1 MARSTTLAWRGERFR
16 VTPWRGEGVVAHLSI
31 DTRGAHPSIEGV
43 ARCVSDATDR
53 GFDHILTSALHDD
66 DLHPFV
72 QQGFEPV
79 EELVVLAHDL
89 EELPAAPTYRL
100 RTFRLRH
107 RNEVLAVDERAFQQ
121 FWQLDSAGLDE
132 AFGATPRARGRL
144 VKDQHSVIA
153 YSVVGLSGSEAF
165 IQRLAVDPDH
175 QGAGLG
181 RALTIDGLTWA
192 KSHLAGVA
200 FVNTQR
206 SNSGALELYEKLG
219 FRRRRRPLTVMGL
232 RLDSNCNTDH
242 SNDDPASR

>member
-1 MARSTTLAWRGERFR
+1 MARSSTLAWRGERFR

-31 DTRGAHPSIEGV
+31 DARGAHPSVEGV
-43 ARCVSDATDR
+43 GRCVAEATER
-53 GFDHILTSALHDD
+53 GFDRILTAALHDD
-66 DLHPFV
+66 DLYPFV
-72 QQGFEPV
+72 QRGFEPV

-89 EELPAAPTYRL
+89 DELPAAPAYRL
-100 RTFRLRH
+100 RTFRLRY
-107 RNEVLAVDERAFQQ
+107 RSEVLAVDERAFQR

-181 RALTIDGLTWA
+181 RALTVDGLAWA
-192 KSHLAGVA
+192 RSHLAGVA

-206 SNSGALELYEKLG
+206 SNSAALELYDKLG
-219 FRRRRRPLTVMGL
+219 FQRRPRPLTVMGL
-232 RLDSNCNTDH
+232 HLTNGPD
-242 SNDDPASR
+242 AG